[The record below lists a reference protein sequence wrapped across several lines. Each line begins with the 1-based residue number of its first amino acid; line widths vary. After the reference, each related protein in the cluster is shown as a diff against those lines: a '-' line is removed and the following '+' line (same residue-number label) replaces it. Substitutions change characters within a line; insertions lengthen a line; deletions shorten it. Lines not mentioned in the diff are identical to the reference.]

1 MKVAIAALV
10 LIVSTAAHAENL
22 MLSQDRA
29 NAVMPFL
36 VQAREKALNDAALC
50 SADLMMARQRIAE
63 LERQMETITN
73 CCVPSSNMYADPK
86 TKTEPKQEPEPK
98 TAK

>member
-1 MKVAIAALV
+1 MKIAIAALV
-10 LIVSTAAHAENL
+10 LVVSTAAHAENL

-36 VQAREKALNDAALC
+36 VSAREKALNDAALC

-63 LERQMETITN
+63 LEKQLAEKQPTTA
-73 CCVPSSNMYADPK
+73 VPADLFA
-86 TKTEPKQEPEPK
+86 EPKPEPK